1 MNAAEDQMKYDSSL
15 SSLGWKSAFIRKQ
28 VVDFSE
34 VLISSSQLSWQ
45 YVAKEG
51 ENEEG
56 ENEEVEKNT
65 IEQWKKNMYKTTEY
79 ADEIFIQ
86 LFSELVR
93 RKIVLIPVHKNVG
106 HNSTG
111 RIDVMPNSKAAG
123 EPMFF
128 LYYTECKFVNPHYQ
142 SIRLDFFIRL
152 IDSLD

>member
-1 MNAAEDQMKYDSSL
+1 MNAAEDQMRYDSSL
-15 SSLGWKSAFIRKQ
+15 CSLGWKSAFIRKQ

-34 VLISSSQLSWQ
+34 ILISSSQLSWQ
-45 YVAKEG
+45 YVAKDG
-51 ENEEG
+51 EIDD
-56 ENEEVEKNT
+56 VEKNS
-65 IEQWKKNMYKTTEY
+65 IENWKKNMYKPTTY

-93 RKIVLIPVHKNVG
+93 RKIVLVPVHKNVG

-111 RIDVMPNSKAAG
+111 RIEVIPNSKSAG

-128 LYYTECKFVNPHYQ
+128 LYYTECKFENPHYQ

-152 IDSLD
+152 TDKLELRFE

>member
-1 MNAAEDQMKYDSSL
+1 MNAAEDQMRYDSSL
-15 SSLGWKSAFIRKQ
+15 CSLGWKSAFIRKQ

-34 VLISSSQLSWQ
+34 ILISSSQLSWQ
-45 YVAKEG
+45 YVAKDG
-51 ENEEG
+51 EIDD
-56 ENEEVEKNT
+56 VEKNS
-65 IEQWKKNMYKTTEY
+65 IENWKKNMYKPTEY

-111 RIDVMPNSKAAG
+111 RIEVIPNSKSAG

-128 LYYTECKFVNPHYQ
+128 LYYTECKFENPHYQ
-142 SIRLDFFIRL
+142 SIRLDSFIRL
-152 IDSLD
+152 TD